1 MAARKFHFRLATVAR
16 VRRIE
21 EERARAALLA
31 ANVQLQQAATRL
43 AERKD
48 HYWSAPR
55 PAGVTDTEHFRPAWM
70 ELEFAAKAVQWST
83 AERIEKAEVAD
94 LARTDWIIRR
104 QRVEALDR
112 LEQRSREVWHRDVLR
127 AEDHLVDD
135 LVVSRIRTTKGS
147 TV

>member
-1 MAARKFHFRLATVAR
+1 VAARKFHFRLATVAR

-31 ANVQLQQAATRL
+31 ANLELHHAATRL

-55 PAGVTDTEHFRPAWM
+55 PVGTTDAEHFRPAWM
-70 ELEFAAKAVQWST
+70 ELDFAAKSVQWST
-83 AERIEKAEVAD
+83 TERIEKAEVAD
-94 LARTDWIIRR
+94 LARTDYITRR

-112 LEQRSREVWHRDVLR
+112 LEQRSRELWHRDVLR

-147 TV
+147 TS

>member
-31 ANVQLQQAATRL
+31 ANVELQHAATRL
-43 AERKD
+43 SERKD

-55 PAGVTDTEHFRPAWM
+55 PVGTTNPEHFRPARM
-70 ELEFAAKAVQWST
+70 ELEFAAQAVQWST

-94 LARTDWIIRR
+94 IARTDWITRR

-112 LEQRSREVWHRDVLR
+112 LEQRSRELWHREVLR

-135 LVVSRIRTTKGS
+135 LVVSRIRTTKG
-147 TV
+147 TTA